1 MARRGR
7 GGMGLGP
14 MSIVI
19 AIIVGLIIAI
29 ALYSFVPVIGYQ
41 ISASTTIPAASGWG
55 ASNLSNFGATN
66 ATNLWGSTGGL
77 PVIMIIAIV
86 IGGAI
91 AIFMGI

>member
-1 MARRGR
+1 M
-7 GGMGLGP
+7 
-14 MSIVI
+14 VI
-19 AIIVGLIIAI
+19 AIIVGLIIAV

-41 ISASTTIPAASGWG
+41 IASSTSVPTTSPWG
-55 ASNLSNFGATN
+55 VVATAGTN
-66 ATNLWGSTGGL
+66 ATTLWSSTSGL

>member
-1 MARRGR
+1 
-7 GGMGLGP
+7 MGLGP

-41 ISASTTIPAASGWG
+41 ISTSTTVPTTNVWGNPATQG
-55 ASNLSNFGATN
+55 TN
-66 ATNLWGSTGGL
+66 ATTLWSATSGL